1 MGREDSHRGR
11 ASVPGGSPPEDGRPT
26 PQPTRPHHPEQSQQ
40 PPSEPWPPGAATQT
54 GGAGMPAD
62 ETGMRTEAARTQ
74 ADAAAVQTEAAWP
87 QAGGR
92 ASVPPTGRADP
103 RTAGDRAMHPGPTE
117 GPVQVSG
124 RASVP
129 TGGASPERVNPGS
142 PSDAQGRAAV
152 RPPEQGPAGPGAG
165 RAAVPTPGSG
175 DAQVSGRAAVPPVT
189 SATSAGAQPALG
201 SARAPE
207 RPGGPAASGHGPGVL
222 GTGPRR
228 SRRTL
233 LISVFSALVLLA
245 GAAGVLFVTRPGP
258 VEGWLA
264 ADPTAAPSVTATPE
278 PIPTPVLMAADTDA
292 VAPSAAGVRSAV
304 APLVTV
310 PALGS
315 RVNVSIVDAATG
327 EKLFERNPDAM
338 TTPASTTKLVTAATV
353 LAARGPAYRLTT
365 RAVAGAR
372 PGEVVLV
379 GGGDPTLA
387 VNGKGQFPGA
397 ARLDR
402 LAAQVRKALG
412 GTAPTRVL
420 VDTSMFTGPATGKGW
435 SSGIIAPEG
444 QVAAIQPLM
453 TNAGRKVPVHNEV
466 GGDPRFA
473 DPALAAGQ
481 AFAKQL
487 GVTAAV
493 RRGKAPPADASAA
506 PDGPAP
512 GAELGK
518 VASPPL
524 VHVVDWMLEQSDNVL
539 AEVLS
544 RQVALAAGRP
554 ASFDGASAA
563 MIEKLR
569 ELGLETDE
577 IRLADA
583 SGLSRNNAISPSLLT
598 DLLALA
604 ASGRQPALS
613 SMFAGLPVAGWSGTL
628 RTRFATP
635 APNRAGQG
643 LVRAKTGSLTGVN
656 TISGQLVTRDVR
668 LLAFAI
674 MADRTGDSLAARA
687 ALDRIAARLVA
698 CGC

>member
-1 MGREDSHRGR
+1 
-11 ASVPGGSPPEDGRPT
+11 
-26 PQPTRPHHPEQSQQ
+26 
-40 PPSEPWPPGAATQT
+40 
-54 GGAGMPAD
+54 
-62 ETGMRTEAARTQ
+62 
-74 ADAAAVQTEAAWP
+74 
-87 QAGGR
+87 
-92 ASVPPTGRADP
+92 
-103 RTAGDRAMHPGPTE
+103 
-117 GPVQVSG
+117 
-124 RASVP
+124 
-129 TGGASPERVNPGS
+129 
-142 PSDAQGRAAV
+142 
-152 RPPEQGPAGPGAG
+152 
-165 RAAVPTPGSG
+165 
-175 DAQVSGRAAVPPVT
+175 
-189 SATSAGAQPALG
+189 
-201 SARAPE
+201 
-207 RPGGPAASGHGPGVL
+207 
-222 GTGPRR
+222 
-228 SRRTL
+228 
-233 LISVFSALVLLA
+233 
-245 GAAGVLFVTRPGP
+245 VLFVARPGP

-278 PIPTPVLMAADTDA
+278 PIPTPVLMAADA
-292 VAPSAAGVRSAV
+292 EAAAPSAAGVRRAV
-304 APLVTV
+304 APLVTA

-315 RVNVSIVDAATG
+315 RVNVSIVDPVSG
-327 EKLFERNPDAM
+327 EKLFERNPDRL

-353 LAARGPAYRLTT
+353 LAARGPAHRLVT

-387 VNGKGQFPGA
+387 VNAKGQFPGA

-402 LAAQVRKALG
+402 LAEQVEKALG

-420 VDTSMFTGPATGKGW
+420 IDTSLFTGPVTGKGW

-453 TNAGRKVPVHNEV
+453 TNAGRRVPVHNEV
-466 GGDPRFA
+466 GGDPRFP

-487 GVTAAV
+487 GVKAAV
-493 RRGKAPPADASAA
+493 GRGRAPAADPGAPSAGPSAA
-506 PDGPAP
+506 AGAP
-512 GAELGK
+512 VPGTELGR
-518 VASPPL
+518 VQSPPL
-524 VHVVDWMLEQSDNVL
+524 VHVVDWMLEQSDNVI
-539 AEVLS
+539 AEVVS

-554 ASFDGASAA
+554 ASFDGASKA
-563 MIEKLR
+563 MIAKLG
-569 ELGLETDE
+569 ELGLDTGE

-583 SGLSRNNAISPSLLT
+583 SGLSRDNAISPSLLT

-604 ASGRQPALS
+604 AGGEQPMLS

-656 TISGQLVTRDVR
+656 TISGQLVTRDGR
-668 LLAFAI
+668 LLVFAI
-674 MADRTGDSLAARA
+674 MADRTGDSISARA

>member
-1 MGREDSHRGR
+1 
-11 ASVPGGSPPEDGRPT
+11 
-26 PQPTRPHHPEQSQQ
+26 
-40 PPSEPWPPGAATQT
+40 
-54 GGAGMPAD
+54 MPAD

-207 RPGGPAASGHGPGVL
+207 RPGGPAAAGSGHGPGVL

-402 LAAQVRKALG
+402 LAAQVKQALG
-412 GTAPTRVL
+412 GVAPTRVL
-420 VDTSMFTGPATGKGW
+420 VDTSLFTGSETASGW
-435 SSGIIAPEG
+435 SPEDISPGG
-444 QVAAIQPLM
+444 QVSRIQSLM
-453 TNAGRKVPVHNEV
+453 TNAGRIKPVHNEF
-466 GGDPRFA
+466 GGDPRYG
-473 DPALAAGQ
+473 DPAIAAGK
-481 AFAKQL
+481 AFARQL
-487 GVTAAV
+487 GAPVATV
-493 RRGKAPPADASAA
+493 RRGRAPQAA
-506 PDGPAP
+506 TPRTGTPGAAATQSEAP
-512 GAELGK
+512 GAAATPGRELGR
-518 VASPPL
+518 VQSPPL
-524 VHVVDWMLEQSDNVL
+524 VQVSDWMLEQSDNTI
-539 AEVLS
+539 AEALG
-544 RQVALAAGRP
+544 RQVALAGGQP
-554 ASFDGASAA
+554 ASFTGAAQA
-563 MIEKLR
+563 MLAKLR
-569 ELGLETDE
+569 ELGLPVDAV
-577 IRLADA
+577 RLSDA
-583 SGLSRNNAISPSLLT
+583 SGLSRNNAISPTVLIR
-598 DLLALA
+598 LLALA
-604 ASGRQPALS
+604 ARGEQPALTGI
-613 SMFAGLPVAGWSGTL
+613 FGGLPVAGWSGTMAK
-628 RTRFATP
+628 RFVSP
-635 APNRAGQG
+635 RPNQVGQG
-643 LVRAKTGSLTGVN
+643 IVRAKTGTLSGVN
-656 TISGQLVTRDVR
+656 TIAGELITKDGR
-668 LLAFAI
+668 LLVFAI
-674 MADRTGDSLAARA
+674 MASGSANMITARA
-687 ALDRIAARLVA
+687 ALDRLPAKLVL